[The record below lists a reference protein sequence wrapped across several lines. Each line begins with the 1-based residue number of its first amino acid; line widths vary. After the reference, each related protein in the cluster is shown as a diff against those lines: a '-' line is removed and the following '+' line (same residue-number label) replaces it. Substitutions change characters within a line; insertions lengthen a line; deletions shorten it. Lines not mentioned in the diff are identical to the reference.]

1 MEEEFIENMNLA
13 SGSLP
18 TRAPASGPEETET
31 ERLHSQAHAREPEPQ
46 PECKIDLEKLEKL
59 MALCREEYPH
69 IPEYFI
75 YTYSVD
81 HLMENNNEI

>member
-1 MEEEFIENMNLA
+1 MEEELIDKNRNRNRKRKRSEI
-13 SGSLP
+13 
-18 TRAPASGPEETET
+18 
-31 ERLHSQAHAREPEPQ
+31 EPEPEPEPGPQ
-46 PECKIDLEKLEKL
+46 EEPEPECKIDLEKLEKL

>member
-1 MEEEFIENMNLA
+1 MEELLIDNMNLA

-31 ERLHSQAHAREPEPQ
+31 EPEPLSEAETESQ
-46 PECKIDLEKLEKL
+46 CKIDPEKLEKL

>member
-1 MEEEFIENMNLA
+1 MEEELIENMNL
-13 SGSLP
+13 
-18 TRAPASGPEETET
+18 ASGPEETET
-31 ERLHSQAHAREPEPQ
+31 ETEPEPLSEAETESQ
-46 PECKIDLEKLEKL
+46 CKKDPEKLETL

>member
-31 ERLHSQAHAREPEPQ
+31 EPEPV
-46 PECKIDLEKLEKL
+46 PECKIDPEKLEKL

>member
-1 MEEEFIENMNLA
+1 MEEELIENMNL
-13 SGSLP
+13 
-18 TRAPASGPEETET
+18 ASGPEETET
-31 ERLHSQAHAREPEPQ
+31 ETEPEPEPE
-46 PECKIDLEKLEKL
+46 PECKIDPEKLEKL

>member
-13 SGSLP
+13 SG
-18 TRAPASGPEETET
+18 PEETET
-31 ERLHSQAHAREPEPQ
+31 EPEPK
-46 PECKIDLEKLEKL
+46 PECKIDPEKLEKL

-75 YTYSVD
+75 YTCSVD

>member
-1 MEEEFIENMNLA
+1 MEEELIDKNRNRNRKRKRSEIE
-13 SGSLP
+13 
-18 TRAPASGPEETET
+18 TEPEEPEPEQLSETET
-31 ERLHSQAHAREPEPQ
+31 ESQ
-46 PECKIDLEKLEKL
+46 CKIDPEKLDKL
-59 MALCREEYPH
+59 MQLCKEEYPH

>member
-1 MEEEFIENMNLA
+1 MEEELIDKNRNRNRKRKRSEIE
-13 SGSLP
+13 
-18 TRAPASGPEETET
+18 TEPEPEPLSEAETET
-31 ERLHSQAHAREPEPQ
+31 ESQ
-46 PECKIDLEKLEKL
+46 CKIDPEKLEKL